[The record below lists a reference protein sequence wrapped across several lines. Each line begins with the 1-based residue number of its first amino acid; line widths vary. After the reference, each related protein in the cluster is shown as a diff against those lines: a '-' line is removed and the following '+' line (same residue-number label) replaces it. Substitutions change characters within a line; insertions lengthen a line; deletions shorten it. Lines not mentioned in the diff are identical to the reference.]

1 MQWERISEQ
10 TSSGASML
18 LAVMVVYQV
27 CRAFRRGEGPWQP
40 LKYARENGIST
51 RIMHRVVETLQQSG
65 IIVAVAQDEKSDKAF
80 LPGRDPQ
87 GLTLAMVEEAFR
99 NTHSRDAENFMHC
112 LPKELAEDFARR
124 YRKFQD
130 DLSSRNFQQLA
141 AIDC

>member
-51 RIMHRVVETLQQSG
+51 RIMHRVVETLQQSA
-65 IIVAVAQDEKSDKAF
+65 IIVAIAQDEKSDKAF